1 MIGKNCSPEAF
12 STARVVLLFNS
23 TVVCILGYKHN
34 ADGVNRGLGRM
45 KVFTIG
51 NLLNI
56 FIRVAFTKI
65 MAPVIGMSAIWIGNP
80 IGWSVSM
87 LLSYLSYRHARKEM
101 NF

>member
-1 MIGKNCSPEAF
+1 MEK
-12 STARVVLLFNS
+12 LLFNS